1 MRVSLRGETQP
12 FPYLHPLYFLFLLPI
27 AKLLSAYADYYFHS
41 SVSCKQ
47 QLFNRRESFCLSLGY
62 PLRTKA

>member
-12 FPYLHPLYFLFLLPI
+12 FPYLHPLYFLFLFLPI
-27 AKLLSAYADYYFHS
+27 AKLLYACADYYFHS

-47 QLFNRRESFCLSLGY
+47 QLFNRREFLSV
-62 PLRTKA
+62 LRLPTSH